1 MKLEDANMSRP
12 EVVKGEKSFYLVWCL
27 GVLVGSVSLS
37 CLSSSAHAAEYPA
50 KTIQIVNPF
59 PPGATTDIVSRLLTD
74 KLSTLLGQQVVVV
87 NKAGG
92 GGAIGMKAVKEAAAD
107 GYTVLIAPPPLVQ
120 IPLARK
126 DIGFTHKDF
135 TPINLAAKFYFV
147 MVVKQDAP
155 WKSLEEII
163 AEAKNNPGKLTWGT
177 AGTGTSHHFSLEL
190 FKMATGGDLTH
201 VPLGGEGPMATA
213 ILGGHVNTCFMTLG
227 TATPHLQ
234 AAMMRALAVT
244 SPSRLKELLD
254 VPTTAEKGYPTLNP
268 RAWVVF
274 LVPAKTPPAIA
285 KRLADAF
292 REALRDKEIVGK
304 IEKAG
309 LTVENLGP
317 EEAGKFLSEEHKKW
331 SEVARFAK
339 ITPQ

>member
-1 MKLEDANMSRP
+1 MCRP
-12 EVVKGEKSFYLVWCL
+12 EVREVKSFSLARWL
-27 GVLVGSVSLS
+27 GVFIVTVSLWY
-37 CLSSSAHAAEYPA
+37 LSWAYGAEYPT
-50 KTIQIVNPF
+50 KTVQIVNPF
-59 PPGATTDIVSRLLTD
+59 PPGATTDIVSRILTD
-74 KLSTLLGQQVVVV
+74 KLHSLLEQQVVVV

-92 GGAIGMKAVKEAAAD
+92 GGAIGIKAAKDAAAD

-126 DIGFTHKDF
+126 DIGFTYRDF
-135 TPINLAAKFYFV
+135 APINLAAKFYFV
-147 MVVKQDAP
+147 MVVKKDAP
-155 WKSLEEII
+155 WRSLEEII
-163 AEAKNNPGKLTWGT
+163 AEAKSNPGKLTWAS

-190 FKMATGGDLTH
+190 LKMVTGAELTH
-201 VPLGGEGPMATA
+201 VPMGGETPMVTA
-213 ILGGHVNTCFMTLG
+213 ILGGHVSTAFVTLG

-234 AAMMRALAVT
+234 AGTLRGLTVT

-274 LVPAKTPPAIA
+274 LVPVKTPQAIV

-292 REALRDKEIVGK
+292 QEALRDKEIVSK

-317 EEAGKFLSEEHKKW
+317 EEAARFLSEEHRKW
-331 SEVARFAK
+331 TEVARFAN

>member
-1 MKLEDANMSRP
+1 MYGPDAARGGKFFSLT
-12 EVVKGEKSFYLVWCL
+12 YCL
-27 GVLVGSVSLS
+27 ALLIGSLS
-37 CLSSSAHAAEYPA
+37 LSSLSSWAHAAEYPT
-50 KTIQIVNPF
+50 KTIQIINPF
-59 PPGATTDIVSRLLTD
+59 PPGATTDIVARLLTD
-74 KLSTLLGQQVVVV
+74 KLSSLLGQQVVVV

-92 GGAIGMKAVKEAAAD
+92 GGAIGMKAVKDAAAD

-126 DIGFTHKDF
+126 DIGFTYKDF
-135 TPINLAAKFYFV
+135 TSINLAAKFYFV

-190 FKMATGGDLTH
+190 FKMATGADLTH

-234 AAMMRALAVT
+234 AAMMRSLAVT

-268 RAWVVF
+268 RAWVGF
-274 LVPAKTPPAIA
+274 LVPAKTPPAIT

-317 EEAGKFLSEEHKKW
+317 EEAGKFISEEHKKW